1 MSYLHQR
8 RAASSE
14 AAPRPVLSGSR
25 APTSSALSLSKPPP
39 APSLSPNPHAPFS
52 VRAAQLAFIPEQLEP
67 LLTNV
72 IDLTLK
78 NESYDEAKVR
88 CATSEAFQALQRQQ
102 TGESLQGLCCCVC

>member
-1 MSYLHQR
+1 
-8 RAASSE
+8 
-14 AAPRPVLSGSR
+14 
-25 APTSSALSLSKPPP
+25 
-39 APSLSPNPHAPFS
+39 
-52 VRAAQLAFIPEQLEP
+52 LEP